1 MVIITLLYLMC
12 RHFLFAELIQ
22 RVKNQPDDKDTGQD
36 FD

>member
-1 MVIITLLYLMC
+1 MAVITLIYRMC
-12 RHFLFAELIQ
+12 RLVLSDELMQ